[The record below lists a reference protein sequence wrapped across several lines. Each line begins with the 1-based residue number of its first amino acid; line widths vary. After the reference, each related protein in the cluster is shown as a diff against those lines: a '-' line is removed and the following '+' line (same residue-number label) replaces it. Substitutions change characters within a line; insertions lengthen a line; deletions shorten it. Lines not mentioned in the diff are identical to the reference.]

1 MQTFKKIIKTSIKL
15 VTLGFVGFGGFLLGQ
30 YDQSTE
36 ITHLSKQLVEEGR
49 SVSPFEYQVVKLA
62 EALDG
67 EARGHRDDWPHIVTA
82 VFNRTADARW
92 ADTPL
97 GVLLEGEI
105 DALFDQHPENLN
117 TEGGQAALV
126 YAAAMLVSHEDG
138 DFVPLH
144 NAHSWATPEAAAG
157 HAYFEGLD
165 QIAAGSGHLYF
176 TDKPTAPTAP
186 MVSLRPQARPVD
198 AIFLALLEAHK

>member
-1 MQTFKKIIKTSIKL
+1 MNILKKIIKTFTI
-15 VTLGFVGFGGFLLGQ
+15 VTTTAFVGFGGFLLGQ
-30 YDQSTE
+30 YDRSTE
-36 ITHLSKQLVEEGR
+36 VDHLLDLLVEESR
-49 SVSPFEYQVVKLA
+49 SVSQFEYQAVKLA

-97 GVLLEGEI
+97 GVLLDGEI
-105 DALFDQHPENLN
+105 DALFDQHPEDLS
-117 TEGGQAALV
+117 TEGGQAALA
-126 YAAAMLVSHEDG
+126 YAAAMLVSHQDD

-144 NAHSWATPEAAAG
+144 NAHSWATPDAADG

-165 QIAAGSGHLYF
+165 QIAAGSGHQYF
-176 TDKPTAPTAP
+176 TDKSSAPTE
-186 MVSLRPQARPVD
+186 SLRPQARPAD
-198 AIFLALLEAHK
+198 PILLALQEAQQ